1 MIINLFYQNLCLNLK
16 KLMLIIIIMK
26 SKVQIRFHKL
36 YKMNKKLINNLIKW
50 INNNNNKHYHSLN
63 NNLK

>member
-36 YKMNKKLINNLIKW
+36 YKMNKKLINNLIK
-50 INNNNNKHYHSLN
+50 
-63 NNLK
+63 